1 MDPVSIN
8 QCDSVIQIYV
18 AGSGNRFR
26 TFVRIYR
33 GGDGGEFYPV
43 SYQGFCKV

>member
-1 MDPVSIN
+1 MDPVNIN
-8 QCDSVIQIYV
+8 QFDSVIQIYV

-26 TFVRIYR
+26 TFVRVYR
-33 GGDGGEFYPV
+33 GGAGGEFYPV